1 MAGQALL
8 VIFCCCCHFLS
19 LKIFAG
25 TSIQNYKEENSLD
38 EKMGEILRQDADG
51 GHQCEI
57 KTMLLSIGEP
67 ILYVLTA
74 VSA

>member
-1 MAGQALL
+1 
-8 VIFCCCCHFLS
+8 
-19 LKIFAG
+19 
-25 TSIQNYKEENSLD
+25 
-38 EKMGEILRQDADG
+38 MGEILRQDADG